1 MIASKD
7 RSGWFGAS
15 DVGYIIGNWETKSF
29 ANWWLEKIAFHS
41 NDFTNEAM
49 LAGTHYEHKI
59 LDFIK
64 APEKDKQIKIPELL
78 LRVNLDGNS
87 DDTIFEVKTYR
98 WEKGFK
104 LPVRYKRQV
113 WVQLYASG
121 LKKAFVVAY
130 GLTDKDYKNFFND
143 IDSNRLSFYEIEPND
158 AFINEEFLPELKYL
172 VFCLDKGVFPR
183 KEQFEKWMISGA
195 E

>member
-15 DVGYIIGNWETKSF
+15 DVGYIIGNYSTKSF
-29 ANWWLEKIAFHS
+29 EKFWLEKIALSS
-41 NDFTNEAM
+41 NDFTNDAM

-64 APEKDKQIKIPELL
+64 APEKDRQIKIPELL

-98 WEKGFK
+98 LEKGFK
-104 LPVRYKRQV
+104 LPIKYKRQV

-143 IDSNRLSFYEIEPND
+143 IDADRLSYYEIESND
-158 AFINEEFLPELKYL
+158 KWISDTFLPCIKYL
-172 VFCLDKGVFPR
+172 AYCCQNGIFPTNEGR
-183 KEQFEKWMISGA
+183 ELWINSNVR
-195 E
+195 